1 MPREASLYEE
11 ANGSI
16 VEAYFL
22 LKEGSANIPP
32 MWIER
37 ARESRKKLHK
47 DVATILRKE
56 NLLGIQQLR
65 DFELR
70 FRKENFYQGL
80 RILLE
85 LERQGKTKL

>member
-11 ANGSI
+11 SQGSI
-16 VEAYFL
+16 VEAYFM

-37 ARESRKKLHK
+37 ARESRKRLHK
-47 DVATILRKE
+47 EVATILQKE
-56 NLLGIQQLR
+56 KLLGVQQLR
-65 DFELR
+65 DFEQR
-70 FRKENFYQGL
+70 FRKEHFYLGL

-85 LERQGKTKL
+85 LERNGKTKL